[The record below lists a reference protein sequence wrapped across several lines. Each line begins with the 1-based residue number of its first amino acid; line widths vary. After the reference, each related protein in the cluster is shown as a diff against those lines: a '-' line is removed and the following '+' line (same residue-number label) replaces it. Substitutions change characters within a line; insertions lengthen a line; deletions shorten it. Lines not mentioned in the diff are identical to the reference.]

1 MEIRGEK
8 LCLEALIGKLDL
20 KTAYEFFVVLMPLEL
35 RTCGLNHGLTEEQK
49 TLLGY
54 VLSFKGEP
62 IADEFSK
69 IIAPSKNMRIQ

>member
-20 KTAYEFFVVLMPLEL
+20 RTAYEFFVVLMPLEL

-69 IIAPSKNMRIQ
+69 IIESSQNMKKQ